1 MLKHNEM
8 KDIVFEII
16 KEYASEAKPIDQAE
30 IIRIASKNPDYKCE
44 RRTVGRALNQ
54 LKKKYG
60 QDEEGDWIDE
70 HIHMHFYVVERSSSP
85 IVKGY
90 YFTFHY
96 EDDDEFTDDEL
107 MFLMDAVQFSK
118 HVDQKYAEEI
128 IGKLAKLGH
137 NRFSGIFALHSVINE
152 KNVPIKKDFF
162 LILGDINT
170 AITQQKMISFY
181 VNKFGIDKK
190 LHHVSDTP
198 VEVCPFRIVV
208 SDGYYYLLCS
218 ARGSNVIKSYRL
230 DLVDDV
236 IILDET
242 FAHNAARKNAALHPN
257 DYLIEHRYMNSG
269 ETVNVTLTIDSSILG
284 DVIDSFGTKIKIDE
298 SDESCNRLTVHL
310 KSCEKDIIDW
320 AMRYGEY
327 AVITDP
333 EYLRN
338 EISERARRIADYYRE
353 DDYEIKYLEQIEKA
367 ERFHR
372 LMLADIDLN
381 GKESYKN
388 LNGIHVATFIH
399 NGITDFSF
407 LSSYRNLI
415 SLQISYNEL
424 RHPEVLAGIE
434 RLGALTLAMTDITN
448 LDFLSG
454 LNRLTRLTLREFSL
468 ENVEAIYSLPRLEYL
483 VVNKPVARLIDKKRL
498 KRAYGDKFR
507 YRVEDY
513 SGIVSILTDSLPQE
527 RNIVS
532 RRFVGDIES
541 FTTCELTD
549 EAKKTELSTE
559 IYAGLRRFPTVDK
572 MYSVIDG
579 SCDVEERK
587 RLYEDFSSY
596 AGSDYVWY
604 VTCEG
609 NDADNLN
616 NVFTISV
623 FKRDHG
629 LKLIAMAKRNP
640 RHQEGRDID
649 EKSFSSKYAQIMHL
663 MNSNICWAEVS
674 GDLEKLFVRACTAEN
689 LIAASVLADNKIF
702 NDIEIDVD
710 DYHYYR
716 KDSSGKKT
724 VKKICYGHI
733 EV

>member
-1 MLKHNEM
+1 
-8 KDIVFEII
+8 
-16 KEYASEAKPIDQAE
+16 
-30 IIRIASKNPDYKCE
+30 
-44 RRTVGRALNQ
+44 
-54 LKKKYG
+54 
-60 QDEEGDWIDE
+60 
-70 HIHMHFYVVERSSSP
+70 
-85 IVKGY
+85 
-90 YFTFHY
+90 
-96 EDDDEFTDDEL
+96 
-107 MFLMDAVQFSK
+107 
-118 HVDQKYAEEI
+118 
-128 IGKLAKLGH
+128 
-137 NRFSGIFALHSVINE
+137 
-152 KNVPIKKDFF
+152 
-162 LILGDINT
+162 
-170 AITQQKMISFY
+170 
-181 VNKFGIDKK
+181 
-190 LHHVSDTP
+190 
-198 VEVCPFRIVV
+198 
-208 SDGYYYLLCS
+208 
-218 ARGSNVIKSYRL
+218 
-230 DLVDDV
+230 
-236 IILDET
+236 
-242 FAHNAARKNAALHPN
+242 
-257 DYLIEHRYMNSG
+257 
-269 ETVNVTLTIDSSILG
+269 
-284 DVIDSFGTKIKIDE
+284 
-298 SDESCNRLTVHL
+298 
-310 KSCEKDIIDW
+310 
-320 AMRYGEY
+320 
-327 AVITDP
+327 
-333 EYLRN
+333 
-338 EISERARRIADYYRE
+338 
-353 DDYEIKYLEQIEKA
+353 
-367 ERFHR
+367 
-372 LMLADIDLN
+372 
-381 GKESYKN
+381 
-388 LNGIHVATFIH
+388 
-399 NGITDFSF
+399 
-407 LSSYRNLI
+407 
-415 SLQISYNEL
+415 
-424 RHPEVLAGIE
+424 
-434 RLGALTLAMTDITN
+434 
-448 LDFLSG
+448 
-454 LNRLTRLTLREFSL
+454 LREFSL

-541 FTTCELTD
+541 FATCELTD
-549 EAKKTELSTE
+549 EAKKAELSTE

-604 VTCEG
+604 VTYEG

-629 LKLIAMAKRNP
+629 LKLIAMAKRDP